1 MTKLRLDMESIA
13 RKIENRIK
21 GFGRGKIFFA
31 DDFLDFGSS
40 DAIRQTLL
48 RLTKSGVI
56 IRVAQGIYCYPEI
69 DETLGLGVIYPTDI
83 QIAEALAERSH
94 SKIVPTGD
102 YALNVLGLSTQV
114 PLNSVFL
121 TNGKS
126 RRISVSGNRS
136 ITFKNTAP
144 RNLAFTNRLAML
156 VNSALKSIKNVN
168 VTTKQ
173 TDHIYYLLRQ
183 EKKEDVLVDLKLMP
197 VWIRKIVQNAYE

>member
-1 MTKLRLDMESIA
+1 M
-13 RKIENRIK
+13 
-21 GFGRGKIFFA
+21 
-31 DDFLDFGSS
+31 
-40 DAIRQTLL
+40 
-48 RLTKSGVI
+48 
-56 IRVAQGIYCYPEI
+56 
-69 DETLGLGVIYPTDI
+69 GLGVIYPTDI